1 MSTQI
6 PIPDLRFESSF
17 YRSLQSSARSKNGA
31 KSQATPTT
39 YSQSIPS
46 EPVPITPTIII
57 QVILKDVIL
66 MPLLQGIA
74 WTSILLVAK
83 PWLLY
88 VAKNGRDY
96 GVRLFNSL
104 GFQQKR
110 IR

>member
-17 YRSLQSSARSKNGA
+17 YRSLQSSARSKHNA
-31 KSQATPTT
+31 KSTAVQNDLQSQLPT
-39 YSQSIPS
+39 

-74 WTSILLVAK
+74 WTSILLIAK

-88 VAKNGRDY
+88 AARSGREY
-96 GVRLFNSL
+96 GVKVFNSL